1 MEWFRAW
8 FDSPYYHI
16 LYGNRNEDEAK
27 HFIDNLLDYFSFDT
41 RTKILDAGCGR
52 GRHAVYLNRKGFD
65 VTGFD
70 LSPSNIEHNKRAEC
84 KTLHFFVHD
93 LRNCFRENHFD
104 LVLNLFSSFGYFE
117 KEEENRKA
125 MQALSKSLRMGGLL
139 IIDFM
144 NASHAE
150 KNLVKT
156 ESIKIRNIVFNIE
169 RSMEENFITKNISVV
184 ENGSPHSFM
193 EKVMTITR
201 DDFEKYFS
209 ETGLKLKA
217 IFGSYELEP
226 FDAETSPRLIMIAE
240 KI

>member
-1 MEWFRAW
+1 MEWYRSW

-16 LYGNRNEDEAK
+16 LYENRNEDEAK
-27 HFIDNLLDYFSFDT
+27 FFIDNLLDYFSFDT

-70 LSPSNIEHNKRAEC
+70 LSPANIEHNKKAEC

-117 KEEENRKA
+117 NEDENRSA
-125 MQALSKSLRMGGLL
+125 IQSLSHSLRQGGLL

-144 NASHAE
+144 NAATA
-150 KNLVKT
+150 KRNLVKT
-156 ESIKIRNIVFNIE
+156 ETVKIRNIVFNIE
-169 RSMEENFITKNISVV
+169 RNVEENFITKNILIE
-184 ENGSPHSFM
+184 ENGEQHTFM

-201 DDFEKYFS
+201 NDFEKYFM
-209 ETGLKLKA
+209 EAGLKLKFG
-217 IFGSYELEP
+217 FGSYNLEP
-226 FDAETSPRLIMIAE
+226 FDVDTSPRLIMIAE

>member
-16 LYGNRNEDEAK
+16 LYENRNEDEARF
-27 HFIDNLLDYFSFDT
+27 FIDNLLEYFSFDR

-70 LSPSNIEHNKRAEC
+70 LSPANFEHNKQSESE
-84 KTLHFFVHD
+84 TLHFFVHD
-93 LRNCFRENHFD
+93 LRNNFSENQFD

-117 KEEENRKA
+117 NEEENRMA
-125 MQALSKSLRMGGLL
+125 ILALSKSLRKGGLL

-144 NASHAE
+144 NAAHA
-150 KNLVKT
+150 KRNLVKT
-156 ESIKIRNIVFNIE
+156 ETVKIRNIVFNIE
-169 RSMEENFITKNISVV
+169 RNVEENFITKNILID
-184 ENGSPHSFM
+184 ENGKPHTFM

-201 DDFEKYFS
+201 NDFEKYFM
-209 ETGLKLKA
+209 EAGLKLKSV
-217 IFGSYELEP
+217 FGSYNLEP
-226 FDAETSPRLIMIAE
+226 FDADTSPRLIMIAE